1 MQTCTAPDY
10 ILVPAEAQDKLIEAF
25 TEVFKTFYPD
35 GALKSDSYS
44 RIVSNIHFKRVKGL
58 LDATKGKIA
67 LGGETD
73 EEQRFIAPT
82 IVRDVTFEDS
92 LMSEEIF
99 GPILPIIPVKD
110 VDQAIELINT
120 QYVQNSPSSGRDSFA
135 KLDAVTTPLQY
146 TFSQMT
152 RS

>member
-1 MQTCTAPDY
+1 M
-10 ILVPAEAQDKLIEAF
+10 
-25 TEVFKTFYPD
+25 
-35 GALKSDSYS
+35 
-44 RIVSNIHFKRVKGL
+44 
-58 LDATKGKIA
+58 
-67 LGGETD
+67 GGETD

-120 QYVQNSPSSGRDSFA
+120 QYV
-135 KLDAVTTPLQY
+135 
-146 TFSQMT
+146 
-152 RS
+152 